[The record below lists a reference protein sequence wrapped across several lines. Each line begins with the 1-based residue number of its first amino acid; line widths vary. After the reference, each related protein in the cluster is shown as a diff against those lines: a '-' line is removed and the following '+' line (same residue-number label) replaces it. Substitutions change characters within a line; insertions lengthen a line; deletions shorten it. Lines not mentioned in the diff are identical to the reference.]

1 MTTPETAQVVR
12 ADGLDAAGPYWDGLP
27 HNLFSSANWLR
38 TGEVLG
44 GTPARYSVVQ
54 REGRPSSAQ
63 VTWRSSGE
71 MWVYNDPVALLRLGA
86 AELESHVEKSAA
98 AEVAELAA
106 VVEQAAQE
114 LYPARISVLPSGYR
128 PGLVVGSAHD
138 IPLLL
143 DDLEKDGDPTTAVMH
158 VGEEDDRTVA
168 LLRERGYVGMA
179 AAGDSVLEIDPEW
192 GGLQDY
198 ATVERRRGKRVRQEV
213 DAFRASG
220 ATIREV
226 DVAALGARHAELHAA
241 HLRRYGHDA
250 TEDSSRRLI
259 SAIQQWPA
267 GRPLVLEIV
276 RNGTVDGFLVAY
288 EWGGELF
295 ASMLG
300 ISLDTPYGYFNLIYY
315 EPVRRA
321 VEAGLSRIHFGP
333 GTYQAKRQRGC
344 TVRPLTSYVRVPERW
359 EATVARLASLL
370 DVAYR
375 REMGAVRG

>member
-1 MTTPETAQVVR
+1 MTMPGTTHVVR
-12 ADGLDAAGPYWDGLP
+12 VEGLDAAGPFWDGLP
-27 HNLFSSANWLR
+27 HSLFSSANWLR

-44 GTPARYSVVQ
+44 GTPARYTVVQ

-63 VTWRSSGE
+63 VTWQSTGE

-86 AELESHVEKSAA
+86 AELAGHVDEAA
-98 AEVAELAA
+98 ATEVAELAGA
-106 VVEQAAQE
+106 VERAAHE
-114 LYPARISVLPSGYR
+114 LYPARVSVLPSGYR
-128 PGLVVGSAHD
+128 PGLVVGCAD
-138 IPLLL
+138 DVPLLL

-158 VGEEDDRTVA
+158 VDDGDDRTVA
-168 LLRERGYVGMA
+168 LLKERGYIGLT
-179 AAGDSVLEIDPEW
+179 AAGDSVLELDPAW
-192 GGLQDY
+192 GGLEDY
-198 ATVERRRGKRVRQEV
+198 AAAERRRGKRVRHEV
-213 DAFRASG
+213 DAFRAAG
-220 ATIREV
+220 ATIRQV

-276 RNGTVDGFLVAY
+276 QDGTVEGFLVAY
-288 EWGGELF
+288 EWGDELF

-300 ISLDTPYGYFNLIYY
+300 ISPEAPYGYFNLIYY
-315 EPVRRA
+315 EPIRRA
-321 VEAGLSRIHFGP
+321 VAAGLSRIRFGP

-344 TVRPLTSYVRVPERW
+344 TVRPLTSYVRVPDRW

-370 DVAYR
+370 DAAYR
-375 REMGAVRG
+375 REMGASGG